1 VAGATGD
8 VAMTSP
14 NPHGLLRHHDDRAYY
29 AGEHANT
36 RAPMWT
42 PHLDNAVPLTG
53 YEARRLCE
61 RWPWAVAELA
71 HEKTATGAGP
81 QR

>member
-1 VAGATGD
+1 
-8 VAMTSP
+8 MSEP
-14 NPHGLLRHHDDRAYY
+14 RWLLRHHDGFYY

-42 PHLDNAVPLTG
+42 PHLDKAVTLTG

-61 RWPWAVAELA
+61 RMPWAVAELA
-71 HEKTATGAGP
+71 HEKTATI
-81 QR
+81 QKS

>member
-1 VAGATGD
+1 
-8 VAMTSP
+8 MSEP
-14 NPHGLLRHHDDRAYY
+14 RWLLRHHHDGQFY

-42 PHLDNAVPLTG
+42 PHLDNAVTLTG

-71 HEKTATGAGP
+71 RGYEKTATGAGP